1 MAAPFSIRF
10 SSRARGGLLQSFC
23 NETLQQFSLKH
34 NVFKNQTL
42 LFKNNKTSLSP
53 SPHIKIGVEYIFDRE
68 AKELLS
74 TRVLVMDV
82 GVVALASS

>member
-23 NETLQQFSLKH
+23 NETLQQFSLQH
-34 NVFKNQTL
+34 NVVKNQTL
-42 LFKNNKTSLSP
+42 LFKNNKTSLS
-53 SPHIKIGVEYIFDRE
+53 SHIKIGVEYIFDRE

>member
-23 NETLQQFSLKH
+23 NETLQQFSLRH
-34 NVFKNQTL
+34 NVVKNQTL
-42 LFKNNKTSLSP
+42 LFKNNKTSLAS
-53 SPHIKIGVEYIFDRE
+53 HIKIGVEYIFDRE